1 MEVHWEVVNYSETA
15 AQLQKQNTVGAATK
29 IVGDKEWYK
38 DESNDLACNQLVSL
52 ELEK

>member
-1 MEVHWEVVNYSETA
+1 MANYAVTA

-38 DESNDLACNQLVSL
+38 DESNDLDCNQLVSF